1 MRIYSITFDT
11 SLKQQHTAMTLLNE
25 TAEKLQGKYMR
36 LRHKQE
42 KLNKMKAELL
52 ALEERTAAERIEVEK
67 ELDKIVFQIQQQN
80 LS

>member
-1 MRIYSITFDT
+1 
-11 SLKQQHTAMTLLNE
+11 MTLHE

-42 KLNKMKAELL
+42 RINKIKAELL
-52 ALEERTAAERIEVEK
+52 ALEEKTAIERVAVES